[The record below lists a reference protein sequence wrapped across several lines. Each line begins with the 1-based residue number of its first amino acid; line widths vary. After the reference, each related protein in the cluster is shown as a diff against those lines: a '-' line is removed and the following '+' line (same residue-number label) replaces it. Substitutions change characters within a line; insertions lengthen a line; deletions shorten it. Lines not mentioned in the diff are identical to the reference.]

1 MRALH
6 VVVSHEGSRGRLGL
20 FQVDRPIQGEALL
33 LISAVVALDK
43 TILLGVMR
51 ITDVDLDA
59 ETGPKAQE
67 GGRKVTARWA
77 AHPARVAVQGDALGA
92 DHTWPRYSPRLLR
105 PFPP

>member
-6 VVVSHEGSRGRLGL
+6 VVVPHEGSGHRLGL
-20 FQVDRPIQGEALL
+20 CQVCRSVQSQALC
-33 LISAVVALDK
+33 LIGAVVPFDK

-59 ETGPKAQE
+59 ETGTKAQQ

-77 AHPARVAVQGDALGA
+77 AHPARIAVQGDALGP
-92 DHTWPRYSPRLLR
+92 TIRG
-105 PFPP
+105 